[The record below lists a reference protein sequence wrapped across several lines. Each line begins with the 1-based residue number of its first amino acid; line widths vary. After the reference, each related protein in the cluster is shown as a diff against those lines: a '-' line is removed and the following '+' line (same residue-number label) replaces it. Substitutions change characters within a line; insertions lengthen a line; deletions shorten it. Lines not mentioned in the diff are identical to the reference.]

1 MKILG
6 IDPGTATTG
15 WGVVQLKGNREQPA
29 KNKRSSS
36 LKAEGYPLSLVDFG
50 CILTEPK
57 DEMGDRLLTL
67 RRSLRKVIRLH
78 KPDCIVIERLFFGAN
93 ATSALSVGQARGVVL
108 LAAAENKLP
117 TFEYTGLEVKLAV
130 ADHGRADKKLVQTA
144 VRRHLGI
151 KRLPDPKD
159 QFAHPVFRFR
169 DDAYDAVATS
179 ICHIIKTV
187 SKQVDEGVRK

>member
-29 KNKRSSS
+29 KNKRGSS

-57 DEMGDRLLTL
+57 DEMGDRLLIL
-67 RRSLRKVIRLH
+67 RRSLRKIIRLH

-159 QFAHPVFRFR
+159 QFAQPVFRFR

-179 ICHIIKTV
+179 ICHIIKTE
-187 SKQVDEGVRK
+187 SKKVDEGVRK